1 MKNAGKRFEENF
13 QEFDSEEELQFACW
27 LYEAREHG
35 LISDII
41 YHPETFELSSRVAVK
56 YKKQLKTKSKIVERF
71 LFHPHSFTPDF
82 SFVVISELLYP
93 YFVDT
98 AFIGN
103 TRIIV
108 DVKGTFNKYGDPKQF
123 SINQKWV
130 MEKFGI
136 YIEKIV
142 PVKLF
147 FKTWCPEAARYTPK
161 TRQPVK
167 KYIGVKTISE
177 FIEEE
182 RN

>member
-1 MKNAGKRFEENF
+1 MNI
-13 QEFDSEEELQFACW
+13 QEFDSDEELQFYCW
-27 LYEAREHG
+27 LIEAQKAG
-35 LISDII
+35 LLSGII
-41 YHPETFELSSRVAVK
+41 YQPEKFELSKRVAVK
-56 YKKQLKTKSKIVERF
+56 YQKQLKTKSKTVERF

-82 SFVVISELLYP
+82 RFTILSEILYP

-98 AFIGN
+98 AYIGN
-103 TRIIV
+103 TRVIV

-147 FKTWCPEAARYTPK
+147 FKTWVPDACRWTPK
-161 TRQPVK
+161 QKKPVK
-167 KYIGVKTISE
+167 KYIGVNTIE
-177 FIEEE
+177 DFI
-182 RN
+182 NSQK